1 MNLTKYNSNNKPI
14 LDNTEFSMNLKN
26 DKTHVMNFC
35 TSKTENIQR
44 TTNNTINLAL
54 FWGKTI

>member
-1 MNLTKYNSNNKPI
+1 MRMNLTKYNSNNKPI

-54 FWGKTI
+54 F